1 MRNISVILQEFV
13 LEVVILKWSC
23 FVLRGKSIIVV
34 RGREGAVRIE
44 KQAIVKAVGVRAYD
58 STALVVMVLAD
69 GGKVILILFR
79 EVRVL

>member
-1 MRNISVILQEFV
+1 M
-13 LEVVILKWSC
+13 
-23 FVLRGKSIIVV
+23 
-34 RGREGAVRIE
+34 RIE